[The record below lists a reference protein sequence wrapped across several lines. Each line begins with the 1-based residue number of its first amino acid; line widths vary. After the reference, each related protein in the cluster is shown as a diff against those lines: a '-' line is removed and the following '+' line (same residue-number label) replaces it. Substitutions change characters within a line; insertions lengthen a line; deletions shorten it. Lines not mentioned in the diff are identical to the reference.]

1 MKIDYRVL
9 FVVSLF
15 ILFDFITGLI
25 KAWKAG
31 TVNSTKMREG
41 LINKVAEI
49 ATMVFGYFC
58 EYALPIIGVETD
70 IKFGGVI
77 ACYITLME
85 LFSIIEN
92 LGEVYPAIGKILSAV
107 FEKFKHHIDAEGV
120 ETNDEN

>member
-1 MKIDYRVL
+1 MKIDYRVF

-41 LINKVAEI
+41 LINKIAEI
-49 ATMVFGYFC
+49 ATVVFGYFC
-58 EYALPIIGVETD
+58 EYALPIIGVDTD
-70 IKFGGVI
+70 IKFGSII

-92 LGEVYPAIGKILSAV
+92 LGEVYPAIGKILSTV
-107 FEKFKHHIDAEGV
+107 FEKFKEKNVAKDV
-120 ETNDEN
+120 ETK

>member
-1 MKIDYRVL
+1 MKVDYHVL

-41 LINKVAEI
+41 LINKIAEI
-49 ATMVFGYFC
+49 ATIVFGYFC
-58 EYALPIIGVETD
+58 EYALPIIGVDTD
-70 IKFGGVI
+70 IKFGSII

-107 FEKFKHHIDAEGV
+107 FEKFKQDGVAKDV
-120 ETNDEN
+120 ETK

>member
-9 FVVSLF
+9 FVVFLF
-15 ILFDFITGLI
+15 ILFDVITGLI

-31 TVNSTKMREG
+31 TVNSTKMHEG

-49 ATMVFGYFC
+49 ATIVFGYFC
-58 EYALPIIGVETD
+58 EYALSIIGVESD
-70 IKFGGVI
+70 IKFGSMI

-92 LGEVYPAIGKILSAV
+92 LGEVYPAVGKILSVV
-107 FEKFKHHIDAEGV
+107 FEKFKQDDVAKDV
-120 ETNDEN
+120 ELNEKN

>member
-1 MKIDYRVL
+1 VKIDYRVF

-41 LINKVAEI
+41 LINKIAEI
-49 ATMVFGYFC
+49 ATVVFGYFC
-58 EYALPIIGVETD
+58 EYALPIIGVDTD
-70 IKFGGVI
+70 IKFGSII

-92 LGEVYPAIGKILSAV
+92 LGEVYPAIGKILSTV
-107 FEKFKHHIDAEGV
+107 FEKFKEKNVAKDV
-120 ETNDEN
+120 ETK